1 MDEATQWPRSSGL
14 PGRGAARTARGRC
27 RSGGGCGAGEGEAA
41 SPRTEGTG
49 RTRRAA
55 ASANEAVRRGATVIG
70 ADDRGPEGSEGGR
83 RRRRTTRAAGRPPR
97 AGPSPPRTR
106 RPGRAPGR
114 LLSRWRGRRRCR
126 RGRVGQGA
134 GEKGRVRGSRRP
146 LRARP
151 RNGFRDDVAS
161 AEEAVRTAFGHVTL
175 DEAADEGK
183 GSGGRRREELPDHMS
198 AEWVSSGQWGS
209 LGKQA
214 HPTRCPGRN
223 GSERAYKDGFLTE
236 IAGWI
241 I

>member
-1 MDEATQWPRSSGL
+1 MASVKWSPWARRRADGPWKMSLRRRLRSGRRGSRVSADGGDGTDA
-14 PGRGAARTARGRC
+14 PGRRLRERGGAEGRDGHRRGRS
-27 RSGGGCGAGEGEAA
+27 RAGGE
-41 SPRTEGTG
+41 
-49 RTRRAA
+49 
-55 ASANEAVRRGATVIG
+55 RG
-70 ADDRGPEGSEGGR
+70 
-83 RRRRTTRAAGRPPR
+83 
-97 AGPSPPRTR
+97 GPSPPPDDEGRGTAAARGAVASTDAAARTR
-106 RPGRAPGR
+106 AGSPPFTVAREAALQTRPRG
-114 LLSRWRGRRRCR
+114 SRE
-126 RGRVGQGA
+126 

-146 LRARP
+146 LWARP
-151 RNGFRDDVAS
+151 RNGIRDDVAS